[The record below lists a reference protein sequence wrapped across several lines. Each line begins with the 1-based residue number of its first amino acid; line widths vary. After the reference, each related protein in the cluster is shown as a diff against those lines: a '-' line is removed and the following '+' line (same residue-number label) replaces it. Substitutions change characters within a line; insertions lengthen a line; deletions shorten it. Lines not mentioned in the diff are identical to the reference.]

1 MRYPACTFSLGSVV
15 RACWDGWA
23 RLETAGWAM
32 EMAWLGF
39 GVEGGREGRYRGH
52 FSSITECKD
61 AGAARM
67 QRKRRSAW
75 GYLCLQRRVY
85 GGRCTCYVC
94 MYVCMRAIGT
104 DSTSSLK
111 TPACGGECLAVCTV
125 PLLLLL
131 LLLNYCELKT
141 YLCYDTSVLD

>member
-1 MRYPACTFSLGSVV
+1 MRYPACTFRLGSVV

-32 EMAWLGF
+32 GMAWLGL
-39 GVEGGREGRYRGH
+39 GVEGGREVPWSLFFNYGMQGCRRGEDTEEEGCIGGTCV
-52 FSSITECKD
+52 SSGECMVSD
-61 AGAARM
+61 VLA
-67 QRKRRSAW
+67 
-75 GYLCLQRRVY
+75 
-85 GGRCTCYVC
+85 

-104 DSTSSLK
+104 DSTSSLQ